1 MKSTVNQNKKPG
13 KKSKSLIATIV
24 IICLMFAG
32 GLGLMLYPFITNIP
46 SLFQKGDQISRWESE
61 KQNNVAK
68 EEKTASEDM
77 VTDSTLISDS
87 NETSAG
93 ENGNT
98 GSKSSGE
105 PGTDKGKN
113 NEASATEIATGEE
126 EAGSSTAEDMFPLKI
141 IIPKIEV
148 EWIANEG
155 ADVST
160 LKKGPGHIPET
171 PLPGEIGRC
180 TISGH
185 RTTYGAPFNRI
196 DELAV
201 GDLIYLETLNNLVFA
216 YKVTDI
222 EVVVPSYVEILIG
235 SDKKELLLTT
245 CYPEYSARER
255 MVIVSELINIYPFD
269 FNIR

>member
-93 ENGNT
+93 
-98 GSKSSGE
+98 
-105 PGTDKGKN
+105 
-113 NEASATEIATGEE
+113 
-126 EAGSSTAEDMFPLKI
+126 
-141 IIPKIEV
+141 
-148 EWIANEG
+148 
-155 ADVST
+155 
-160 LKKGPGHIPET
+160 
-171 PLPGEIGRC
+171 
-180 TISGH
+180 
-185 RTTYGAPFNRI
+185 
-196 DELAV
+196 
-201 GDLIYLETLNNLVFA
+201 
-216 YKVTDI
+216 
-222 EVVVPSYVEILIG
+222 
-235 SDKKELLLTT
+235 
-245 CYPEYSARER
+245 
-255 MVIVSELINIYPFD
+255 
-269 FNIR
+269 